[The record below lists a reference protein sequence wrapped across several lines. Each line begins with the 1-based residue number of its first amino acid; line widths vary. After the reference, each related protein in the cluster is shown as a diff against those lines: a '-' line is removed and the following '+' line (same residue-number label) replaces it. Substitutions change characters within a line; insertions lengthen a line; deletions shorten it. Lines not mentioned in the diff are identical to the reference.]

1 MNNFPFYQ
9 HYAAKLI
16 FSPGVLIDEN
26 LVDQI
31 ANLLVDNLKLTV
43 VGGGEHQFPRQ
54 GLTKFWILSQSHL
67 IIHTWPEN
75 SALHLD
81 LLTCSPAIIAPET
94 LKSCFSSLSLKDIVI
109 SRLDH

>member
-9 HYAAKLI
+9 HYALKLV
-16 FSPGVLIDEN
+16 FSPDAIIDEN

-31 ANLLVDNLKLTV
+31 AALLINKLKLTV
-43 VGGGEHQFPRQ
+43 VGQGKHQFPHR

-75 SALHLD
+75 FALHLD
-81 LLTCSPAIIAPET
+81 LLTCNPAIITSET
-94 LKSCFSSLSLKDIVI
+94 LKDCFSSLSLKDIVI
-109 SRLDH
+109 SKLDY